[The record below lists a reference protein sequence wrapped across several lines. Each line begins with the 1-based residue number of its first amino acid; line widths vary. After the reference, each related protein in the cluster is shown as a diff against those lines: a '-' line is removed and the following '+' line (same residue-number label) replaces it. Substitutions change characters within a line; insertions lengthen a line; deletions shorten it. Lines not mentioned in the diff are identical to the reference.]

1 MANAEPLSD
10 AEREKVLVSEYAAQ
24 DLRIGGRTFRRWA
37 ACDLVSALE
46 LGLKIVDPVAM
57 AGLKTAA
64 GRMREFGKLA
74 FLVSLSPEAGEAM
87 AQTPEVFEAAV
98 REFMRTIDPL
108 DFAQVMAWL
117 DRRLSGAAAAA
128 VEVEPKPT
136 GAAGEE
142 PKKKS

>member
-1 MANAEPLSD
+1 MTDE
-10 AEREKVLVSEYAAQ
+10 EREKALISEYAAQ
-24 DLRIGGRTFRRWA
+24 DLTIAGRTFRRWG

-57 AGLKTAA
+57 GKLSAG
-64 GRMREFGKLA
+64 GRMRAFGALA
-74 FLVSLSPEAGEAM
+74 YLVSLSPEEGEAM
-87 AQTPEVFEAAV
+87 AQQPEVFEAGAK
-98 REFMRTIDPL
+98 RFMRSIDPL

-117 DRRLSGAAAAA
+117 EKRLAGAAVAA
-128 VEVEPKPT
+128 VEIEPKPAP